1 MPKVSPAALRL
12 RYMEKISPAL
22 KGHPPSQ
29 LNFSERLYEGK
40 NCHLCPSQQWTMLT
54 MIELLQLVE
63 PKC

>member
-1 MPKVSPAALRL
+1 MRKVSSAALRP

-22 KGHPPSQ
+22 KGHPPSR

-40 NCHLCPSQQWTMLT
+40 NCHLCPSQQLTMLT

>member
-22 KGHPPSQ
+22 KGLSLSW

-40 NCHLCPSQQWTMLT
+40 IVTFAQANSWPCWPW
-54 MIELLQLVE
+54 
-63 PKC
+63 